1 MDNNAENADINNN
14 EDIDHEDLVLGYRL
28 PRRRT
33 NWRVRHDGLSQRQAA
48 TLRQLEASRS
58 ESKKEY
64 EYVLLLI
71 AILSAALAI
80 SRRLRLG
87 NVAGNLVKVIQLLCV
102 ALAMTQQRHHSIT
115 DQMQDILFI
124 RHGDRTVTPFAV
136 PVNRTFAELT
146 E

>member
-71 AILSAALAI
+71 AILSAALATI

-87 NVAGNLVKVIQLLCV
+87 NIAGNLVKVIQLLCV

-124 RHGDRTVTPFAV
+124 
-136 PVNRTFAELT
+136 EQ
-146 E
+146 